1 MVTQWF
7 LLNKGNN
14 MKIWELLTLVLF
26 GFILGLAMFVGLKLD
41 DKAQQTKEATWERF
55 EEIDNAIK

>member
-1 MVTQWF
+1 
-7 LLNKGNN
+7 
-14 MKIWELLTLVLF
+14 MKIWELLTLVFF